1 VLPETVSTVSNTAQ
15 ISNNPSENGTLEIG
29 PSLPSPAEPSPPVSS
44 DVSCPSVS
52 TSAAAATTSGEASVT
67 VAEFFPSL
75 ELSSCAASSGSG
87 SDSRNA
93 AAMVL
98 DEGETAK
105 EKMDCVPAE
114 SSSKQVGS

>member
-1 VLPETVSTVSNTAQ
+1 MLPETVSTVSNTAQ

-52 TSAAAATTSGEASVT
+52 TAAAATTSGEPSVT

-75 ELSSCAASSGSG
+75 ELSSCAASGGSG

-114 SSSKQVGS
+114 SSSNQVGS